1 MVWSK
6 SPAPVLLWLYNFY
19 CVGFLRMGDIKF
31 IFRAL
36 HGGYLRQLSG
46 QWRGDETPGHDDTL
60 HQNTGSGKTYHWQK
74 SSLLGMDEW
83 SLFISDNSS
92 LSRYLLSATKCFVW
106 CWLHL
111 SAFAAWSHCISLI
124 SSMARA
130 HHSRLSPEMKI
141 RYFSFFHPWQG
152 SIIATLHSHLLFY
165 THNFA
170 THLFIWLWLLFFG

>member
-6 SPAPVLLWLYNFY
+6 SPAPILLWLYNFY
-19 CVGFLRMGDIKF
+19 CVGFLRIGDIKF

-36 HGGYLRQLSG
+36 HGGYLRPLPG
-46 QWRGDETPGHDDTL
+46 QWRGDETPGHGDTL
-60 HQNTGSGKTYHWQK
+60 HQNTGSGEKYHWHK
-74 SSLLGMDEW
+74 SSLLGTDEW

-92 LSRYLLSATKCFVW
+92 LSRYLLSEANKCFVW

-124 SSMARA
+124 SSLARP
-130 HHSRLSPEMKI
+130 HQSRLSPEMKI

-152 SIIATLHSHLLFY
+152 SIIIRLFY
-165 THNFA
+165 TTLTFVIN
-170 THLFIWLWLLFFG
+170 L